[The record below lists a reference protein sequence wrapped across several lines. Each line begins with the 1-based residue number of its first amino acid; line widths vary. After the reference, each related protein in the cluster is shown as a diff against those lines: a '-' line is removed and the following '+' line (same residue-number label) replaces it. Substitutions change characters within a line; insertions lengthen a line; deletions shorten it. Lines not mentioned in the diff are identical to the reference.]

1 MTARSLCRYEVG
13 EVGDEEE
20 VEVVVVVVVKCKY
33 VEIVC
38 VGVVSEES
46 PDVTS
51 HQSLT
56 QTDSSQT
63 SLTKI

>member
-1 MTARSLCRYEVG
+1 MTARSVCRYEVG

-20 VEVVVVVVVKCKY
+20 VEVVVVVVKCKY

-56 QTDSSQT
+56 QTDSTQT